1 MTTSPDRRGGAS
13 RDVVSSRFHGV
24 RDGAPEEIFASTAHF
39 FKTKRVPRRRSV
51 PHSKA
56 LVVEACTK
64 LGTEVVKQCSGAKDG
79 PWRAGTGRA
88 GVRARAGACEAGG
101 RGRTL
106 AWAGLDGPIAIG
118 RAQAQHAAGGVA
130 RRMTVRTIEKA
141 RAKRM

>member
-1 MTTSPDRRGGAS
+1 MRTQETFTTS
-13 RDVVSSRFHGV
+13 
-24 RDGAPEEIFASTAHF
+24 
-39 FKTKRVPRRRSV
+39 FKK
-51 PHSKA
+51 
-56 LVVEACTK
+56 LCTN

-118 RAQAQHAAGGVA
+118 RDQAQHAAGGVA

>member
-1 MTTSPDRRGGAS
+1 MWSH
-13 RDVVSSRFHGV
+13 HGV
-24 RDGAPEEIFASTAHF
+24 RDGAPEEIFASTTHF
-39 FKTKRVPRRRSV
+39 LRQNAYPGDVQYLIQ
-51 PHSKA
+51 KA
-56 LVVEACTK
+56 LVVETCTN

-118 RAQAQHAAGGVA
+118 RDQAQCCGRCGTAHDGAHH
-130 RRMTVRTIEKA
+130 
-141 RAKRM
+141 